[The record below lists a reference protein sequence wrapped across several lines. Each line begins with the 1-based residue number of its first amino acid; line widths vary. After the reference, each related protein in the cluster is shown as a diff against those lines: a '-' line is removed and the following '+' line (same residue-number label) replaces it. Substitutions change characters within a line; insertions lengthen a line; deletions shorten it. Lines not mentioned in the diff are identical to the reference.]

1 MSSILLATLALGLAA
16 PLSDAPR
23 FGEVKL
29 STGIRMHYAE
39 QGESRADH
47 PAARLQRFVVLLQPS
62 ADAARA

>member
-39 QGESRADH
+39 QGESRRIVQTAQRGQIL
-47 PAARLQRFVVLLQPS
+47 AAR
-62 ADAARA
+62 

>member
-1 MSSILLATLALGLAA
+1 MSLILLATLALGLAA

-39 QGESRADH
+39 QGGSR
-47 PAARLQRFVVLLQPS
+47 S
-62 ADAARA
+62 AEC